1 MNRSLDVFGDEAD
14 STVDAVVETIA
25 ETAPEVRTA
34 IAEEREYTADS
45 NATGDQQLAADV
57 RADELF
63 EERLL
68 AIDGVASYA
77 TEEREDVVTD
87 GRDDVATDEGDRH
100 VAMDPLDGSS
110 NLKPNSGMGTI
121 FGVYET
127 QPPTVGRDLVA
138 AGYVIYG
145 PVTSMVVARDGSV
158 TEYLLHD
165 GESRVVDDDVTLPD
179 DPTVYGFG
187 GGEPNWT
194 DEFVE
199 YADEIREALKLRYG
213 GAMIADISQVLTYG
227 GIFAYPA
234 LRDAPEGK
242 LRLQFEGQPMGYVV
256 EAAGGRSSNGEESLL
271 AVEPDE
277 LHERTPLYV
286 GNTDLIDRLEAT
298 LD

>member
-1 MNRSLDVFGDEAD
+1 
-14 STVDAVVETIA
+14 
-25 ETAPEVRTA
+25 
-34 IAEEREYTADS
+34 
-45 NATGDQQLAADV
+45 
-57 RADELF
+57 
-63 EERLL
+63 
-68 AIDGVASYA
+68 
-77 TEEREDVVTD
+77 
-87 GRDDVATDEGDRH
+87 
-100 VAMDPLDGSS
+100 MDPLDGSS

-199 YADEIREALKLRYG
+199 YADEIREALANSG
-213 GAMIADISQVLTYG
+213 T
-227 GIFAYPA
+227 
-234 LRDAPEGK
+234 
-242 LRLQFEGQPMGYVV
+242 
-256 EAAGGRSSNGEESLL
+256 AAR
-271 AVEPDE
+271 
-277 LHERTPLYV
+277 
-286 GNTDLIDRLEAT
+286 
-298 LD
+298 